1 MREGVIHRRTNE
13 TVVECRL
20 NLDGSGGFDV
30 ATGIGMLDHLL
41 EQLAKHGAFDLRL
54 RAEGDLERDAHHTV
68 EDVGLALG
76 EALDQ
81 ALADRAGI
89 ARMADRTVPLDEAL
103 IHVAIDLSGRPY
115 AAVDLQFVGTMMGEL
130 PTQLVAH
137 CLESIAQ
144 EGRLALHVRQLR
156 GENDHHIAES
166 CFKALARA
174 LRDAV
179 AVAEAETLVPSTK
192 GTLTR

>member
-1 MREGVIHRRTNE
+1 MREGVVHRQTNE

-20 NLDGSGGFDV
+20 NLDGSGHFDV
-30 ATGIGMLDHLL
+30 TTGIGMLDHLL
-41 EQLAKHGAFDLRL
+41 EQLAKHGAFDLTL

-76 EALDQ
+76 KALDQ

-103 IHVAIDLSGRPY
+103 VHVAVDLSGRPY
-115 AAVDLQFVGTMMGEL
+115 AAVDLQFVGTVIGEL

-156 GENDHHIAES
+156 GENDHHIAEA

-179 AVAEAETLVPSTK
+179 AVAESGSSVPSTK